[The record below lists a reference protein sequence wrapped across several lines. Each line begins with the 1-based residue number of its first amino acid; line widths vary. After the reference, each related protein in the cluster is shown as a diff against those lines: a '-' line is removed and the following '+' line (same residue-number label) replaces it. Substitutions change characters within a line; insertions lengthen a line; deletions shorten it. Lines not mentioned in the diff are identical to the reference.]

1 MFSSDLELLRSLSK
15 RLKAIMRE
23 SDTLARLGG
32 DEFAILMPKLQ
43 GSMAAIT
50 VAERVAGALTENFL
64 VAGVPVSVGVSIGI
78 AVYPDHGEDVE
89 TVMQHADV
97 AMYRAKQAG
106 LDYALYSSEQDPHDA
121 SMLSLAAELRGAIE
135 TDQLELHYQPKYL
148 ISDSGATVVE
158 GVEAL
163 VRWQHPTRGLLP
175 PSDFVPIAERTGLIR
190 PLTSWVLA
198 TGLRQLR
205 SWHEA
210 GLCLSMAMNVSP
222 RSLTDMSLIP
232 DIERALNESGV
243 DPRGVILEVTENSFM
258 SDPARSI
265 RALES
270 IRALGIAVSID
281 DFGTGYSSL
290 AYLRLLPVTEV
301 KIDRSF
307 IRELLSSSTDQSIVQ
322 ATIALAHSL
331 GFKVVAEGVEDEATL
346 GHLREMGC
354 DVAQGFHLC
363 RPHPANELVD
373 ELLPHASPV
382 RELTR
387 LS

>member
-1 MFSSDLELLRSLSK
+1 
-15 RLKAIMRE
+15 
-23 SDTLARLGG
+23 
-32 DEFAILMPKLQ
+32 
-43 GSMAAIT
+43 
-50 VAERVAGALTENFL
+50 
-64 VAGVPVSVGVSIGI
+64 
-78 AVYPDHGEDVE
+78 
-89 TVMQHADV
+89 
-97 AMYRAKQAG
+97 
-106 LDYALYSSEQDPHDA
+106 
-121 SMLSLAAELRGAIE
+121 
-135 TDQLELHYQPKYL
+135 
-148 ISDSGATVVE
+148 
-158 GVEAL
+158 
-163 VRWQHPTRGLLP
+163 
-175 PSDFVPIAERTGLIR
+175 
-190 PLTSWVLA
+190 
-198 TGLRQLR
+198 
-205 SWHEA
+205 
-210 GLCLSMAMNVSP
+210 
-222 RSLTDMSLIP
+222 MSLIP

-346 GHLREMGC
+346 GHLRQMGC
-354 DVAQGFHLC
+354 DIAQGFHLC
-363 RPHPANELVD
+363 RPQPANELVD

-382 RELTR
+382 RELTS